1 MRLESLARVIRS
13 KNAGP
18 CLLTFD
24 VMLPDQAAFASGGM
38 VSIGRTRPAAI
49 ACLTTSRGRSEATTP
64 RRNARPSSRAIS
76 RTISSV

>member
-24 VMLPDQAAFASGGM
+24 VMLPDQAAFA
-38 VSIGRTRPAAI
+38 
-49 ACLTTSRGRSEATTP
+49 
-64 RRNARPSSRAIS
+64 
-76 RTISSV
+76 